1 MNIELIE
8 KRKGEIVN
16 QFGQWTAHNI
26 QLQDDIYTIGKRV
39 VGDEFQLRRIIQIT
53 SDIAREPLSN
63 LRVLDLGCLEGL
75 YAIEFGLRGAE
86 VVAIEGREAN
96 IAKAR
101 FAKDTLA
108 IDINNL
114 EFVQDDVRNLSK
126 KKYGS
131 FDVVLCL
138 GILYHLD
145 APDVFSFM
153 ENVAEVC
160 QRFAIIDTHV
170 TNVCEEFYVH
180 NNKKY
185 CGRHAREHSPTSTPQ
200 ERAKRLWASL
210 DNPKS
215 FCLTRP
221 SLYNLLAHVGFTS
234 VFECHYPREMH
245 RYKSERTTLVALKG
259 RRENLLSSPLVAV
272 MPDDDWPEI
281 QQPQTNRIMKK
292 LRTLVPQPIKNVVRK
307 FR

>member
-1 MNIELIE
+1 MDTELIE
-8 KRKGEIVN
+8 KRKLEIVN
-16 QFGQWTAHNI
+16 QFGHWTAHNI
-26 QLQDDIYTIGKRV
+26 QLGGDIYTIGQRV

-75 YAIEFGLRGAE
+75 YALEFGLRGAE
-86 VVAIEGREAN
+86 VVAIEGREAS
-96 IAKAR
+96 IVKAR
-101 FAKDTLA
+101 FAKEALA
-108 IDINNL
+108 IKNL
-114 EFVQDDVRNLSK
+114 ELVQDDVRNLSK
-126 KKYGS
+126 QKYGS
-131 FDVVLCL
+131 FDVVLCS

-170 TNVCEEFYVH
+170 SRTCEEFHVH

-185 CGRHAREHSPTSTPQ
+185 CGLYAREHSPTSTSQ
-200 ERAKRLWASL
+200 ERAKNVWASL

-215 FCLTRP
+215 FWFTRP

-234 VFECHYPREMH
+234 VFECHYPREMY

-259 RRENLLSSPLVAV
+259 RRENLLSSPLVNAL
-272 MPDDDWPEI
+272 PDEDWPEI
-281 QQPQTNRIMKK
+281 QQPQTNRTMKK
-292 LRTLVPQPIKNVVRK
+292 LRRLMPQPIKDIVRK

>member
-1 MNIELIE
+1 MNTQLVE
-8 KRKGEIVN
+8 KRKLEIVDR
-16 QFGQWTAHNI
+16 FGQWTAHNI
-26 QLQDDIYTIGKRV
+26 QLQDDLYTIGKRV

-75 YAIEFGLRGAE
+75 YAIEFALRGAE
-86 VVAIEGREAN
+86 VLAIEGREAN

-108 IDINNL
+108 INNL
-114 EFVQDDVRNLSK
+114 ELVQDDVRNLSK

-138 GILYHLD
+138 GVLYHLD
-145 APDVFSFM
+145 APSVFPFM
-153 ENVAEVC
+153 ENVVDVC

-170 TNVCEEFYVH
+170 STAREEFYVH

-185 CGRHAREHSPTSTPQ
+185 CGIYAQEHNPTSTTQ
-200 ERAKRLWASL
+200 ERAKSLWASL

-215 FCLTRP
+215 FWFTRP

-281 QQPQTNRIMKK
+281 QQPQTNRILKK
-292 LRTLVPQPIKNVVRK
+292 LRTLVLQPIKNVVRK
-307 FR
+307 FG